1 MELGSC
7 TQNGHGLSLCGRHI
21 KNKALQEGKKKGKK
35 IHLPL
40 IYIIQSAILNQSLFI
55 LERKI
60 TKTVNKKDNQVT
72 ASLYTQKFT
81 NLSIVGFC
89 QKQLHCP

>member
-1 MELGSC
+1 MVMAYPYVGDTLKIK
-7 TQNGHGLSLCGRHI
+7 LC
-21 KNKALQEGKKKGKK
+21 KKEKKKGKK